1 MRVKVIASERLGT
14 NDPDTEN
21 AAEPLLNFL
30 FLREGYRLKNG
41 QVKRI
46 SKWMVS
52 SLLITVMIAGCSGN
66 NGSNGNNKNNTE
78 GGASGNSQSASG
90 SGAKEVG
97 YPKAFSYWV
106 EIDGD
111 SIVTMSNFNEV
122 GAFKELEKIT
132 GTKVDFKHPGG
143 DANQVKEQ
151 FNLLIASNNLPDVIQ
166 SSWLKVPRGPQN
178 AIKEGTVLR
187 LNDLIKT
194 HAPNFQKFL
203 DENPDIF
210 NMIVT
215 DDGDIYGFPFIRMDD
230 RQKVF
235 FGPMMRADWLK
246 RVGLEA
252 PTTIEEWE
260 EVLTAFRDG
269 DPNGNGKKDEIPFLL
284 EVGQVRDGNANSLI
298 GAWDMLLQFYQVD
311 GKVKYGEIE
320 PEFEHFVATMSDW
333 YKKGLIDPDFAAVD
347 GKLKDANVTGH
358 KLGAFFGYSSGS
370 LGKYMDLVKDHPTFE
385 LKPILN
391 PSREKGK
398 LSAAGQISPTY
409 PGDHVAAITAAAK
422 NPEEIVKWFD
432 LGYAEQGSMLY
443 NFGVEG
449 ESYEMVNGVPKYTQ
463 IITENPD
470 GLAFKQ
476 SQARYMRNH
485 IGGPFIQD
493 VEGFLQQMKFP
504 QQLEAIEVWGEAEN
518 KIQLPPI
525 TLTAEE
531 SSKLGSIMNDINT
544 YSEEM
549 LVKFIMGVEP
559 LENLKNYA
567 DTLRNFGIE
576 EAISIQQAALD
587 RYNKR

>member
-1 MRVKVIASERLGT
+1 MNKVKV
-14 NDPDTEN
+14 
-21 AAEPLLNFL
+21 
-30 FLREGYRLKNG
+30 
-41 QVKRI
+41 KRF
-46 SKWMVS
+46 SKWMAAG
-52 SLLITVMIAGCSGN
+52 LITTVMIAGCSGN
-66 NGSNGNNKNNTE
+66 NGGSGESNSGGGETNGNGQAAAGT
-78 GGASGNSQSASG
+78 
-90 SGAKEVG
+90 EVG
-97 YPKAFSYWV
+97 YPQSFSYWV
-106 EIDGD
+106 ELDGD
-111 SIVTMSNFNEV
+111 SMVTMSNFNEV
-122 GAFKELEKIT
+122 GAYKEFEKIT
-132 GTKVDFKHPGG
+132 GTKVEFKHPGG
-143 DANQVKEQ
+143 DSNQVKEQ

-166 SSWLKVPRGPQN
+166 TGWLKVPRGPQN
-178 AIKEGTVLR
+178 AIKEGTLLR
-187 LNDLIKT
+187 LNDLIKE

-203 DENPDIF
+203 DEHPDVA

-235 FGPMMRADWLK
+235 FGPMMRADWLQK
-246 RVGLEA
+246 VGLEA

-260 EVLTAFRDG
+260 KVLTAFRDG
-269 DPNGNGKKDEIPFLL
+269 DPNENGQKDEIPFLL

-298 GAWDMLLQFYQVD
+298 GAWDILLQFFQVD

-320 PEFEHFVATMSDW
+320 PEFENFVATMNDW

-358 KLGAFFGYSSGS
+358 KLGAFYGYSSGS

-385 LKPILN
+385 LKPTLN

-409 PGDHVAAITAAAK
+409 PGDHVAAITTAAK
-422 NPEEIVKWFD
+422 HPEEIVKWFD
-432 LGYAEQGSMLY
+432 LGYSEQGSMLY

-449 ESYEMVNGVPKYTQ
+449 ESYEMVDGAPKYKE
-463 IITENPD
+463 IITKNPE

-476 SQARYMRNH
+476 AQARYMRSH
-485 IGGPFIQD
+485 FGGPFIQD
-493 VEGFLQQMKFP
+493 VSGFLQQMKFP
-504 QQLEAIEVWGEAEN
+504 QQLEAIEIWGKAEN
-518 KIQLPPI
+518 KIQMPPI

-567 DTLRNFGIE
+567 DTLRSFGIE

-587 RYNKR
+587 RYNNR